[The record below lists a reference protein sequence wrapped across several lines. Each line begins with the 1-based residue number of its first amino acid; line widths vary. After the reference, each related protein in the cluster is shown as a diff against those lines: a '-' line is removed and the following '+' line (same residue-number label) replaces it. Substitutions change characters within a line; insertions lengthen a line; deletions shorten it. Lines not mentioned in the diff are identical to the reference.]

1 MHSTE
6 VQELKRLRP
15 IAEVVEGYGIPL
27 RRVGRSLVGRCPFH
41 NDGGRPNLNVYPATE
56 SFYCFRC
63 GMGGDVITFIR
74 QIAGLS
80 FPEALARLE
89 GRLATLARRRSAP
102 PRQHRRQ
109 LGTDERACLV
119 AAVDF
124 YYNRLLR
131 EDQALDYLAG
141 RGLER
146 ATIDRH
152 CLGFA
157 RGNGLAEYLRW
168 RRLPV
173 GAARR
178 AGLIRPSGAEVFTG
192 RIVYPELRE
201 GQVVWMTGRSL
212 NEDCEPRYL
221 SLPGRKPLLG
231 WEAARQ
237 EPWIVLTEG
246 VFDFLVLRQWGY
258 PAVALGGT
266 AIGPKLLRA
275 MRRFE
280 AVYLALDNDVA
291 GREAATKVE
300 EFLGRQARRLP
311 LCGVN
316 DVADLAVL
324 QDGRQRFEAAF
335 ERLCVESGL
344 TPVTPDGSAT
354 IRR

>member
-1 MHSTE
+1 
-6 VQELKRLRP
+6 
-15 IAEVVEGYGIPL
+15 
-27 RRVGRSLVGRCPFH
+27 
-41 NDGGRPNLNVYPATE
+41 
-56 SFYCFRC
+56 
-63 GMGGDVITFIR
+63 VITFIR
-74 QIAGLS
+74 QIEGLS

-89 GRLATLARRRSAP
+89 GRPTILARRRSAP
-102 PRQHRRQ
+102 HRQHRPQ
-109 LGTDERACLV
+109 LGTDERACLF

-146 ATIDRH
+146 ATIDRY

-157 RGNGLAEYLRW
+157 RGSGLAEYLRW

-178 AGLIRPSGAEVFTG
+178 AGLIRPSGGELFAG
-192 RIVYPELRE
+192 RIVYAELRE
-201 GQVVWMTGRSL
+201 GRVVWMTGRGL

-221 SLPGRKPLLG
+221 NLPGRKPILG

-237 EPWIVLTEG
+237 ESWIVLTEG

-275 MRRFE
+275 MRRFD

-291 GREAATKVE
+291 GREAADKVE
-300 EFLGRQARRLP
+300 QFLGHQARRLP

-316 DVADLAVL
+316 DVAELAVL
-324 QDGRQRFEAAF
+324 PGGRQRFEAAF
-335 ERLCVESGL
+335 ESL
-344 TPVTPDGSAT
+344 SA
-354 IRR
+354 RAA

>member
-1 MHSTE
+1 MHSTD
-6 VQELKRLRP
+6 VQTLKRLRP
-15 IAEVVEGYGIPL
+15 IAEVVESYGIPL
-27 RRVGRSLVGRCPFH
+27 RRVGRSLLGRCPFH
-41 NDGGRPNLNVYPATE
+41 NDGGRPNLNVYPSTE

-74 QIAGLS
+74 QIEGLS

-89 GRLATLARRRSAP
+89 GRPAILARRRAAP
-102 PRQHRRQ
+102 PRSHRHR
-109 LGTDERACLV
+109 LGTDERACLL
-119 AAVDF
+119 AAADF

-131 EDQALDYLAG
+131 EDQALDYLLR
-141 RGLER
+141 RGITRE
-146 ATIDRH
+146 TIDRH

-173 GAARR
+173 GAARH
-178 AGLIRPSGAEVFTG
+178 AGLIRSSGAEVFAG

-212 NEDCEPRYL
+212 NDGCLPRYL

-237 EPWIVLTEG
+237 KSWVVLTEG
-246 VFDFLVLRQWGY
+246 VFDFLVLSQWGY

-275 MRRFE
+275 MSRFE
-280 AVYLALDNDVA
+280 RVYLALDNDDP
-291 GREAATKVE
+291 GREAAAKAE
-300 EFLGRQARRLP
+300 ECLGANASCVRLN
-311 LCGVN
+311 GVK
-316 DVADLAVL
+316 DVAELAVL
-324 QDGRQRFEAAF
+324 TDGRQRFEAAF
-335 ERLCVESGL
+335 QRWNQH
-344 TPVTPDGSAT
+344 AA
-354 IRR
+354 